1 MKTKFRRVA
10 AALISLF
17 VLASC
22 AFTPHNV
29 VLNPTTATSNSQ
41 VGKGTKLF
49 FRFADERDDTTVGH
63 RSVSTIGAKVS
74 ATSLPTIVESRLRD
88 GLIAKGYE
96 LVDSEDTADAKVTFR
111 LRAFQFYIEQG
122 FWSGGQNANAVL
134 AADARR
140 GEKDFT
146 NVYRYS
152 NEKRIQVIPDGGGI
166 DTQMNSVLSEVLNKA
181 LADTSLDAFL
191 TGKPAP

>member
-1 MKTKFRRVA
+1 MRLRDGELRGSTVALSIGAFDWGHHENQIQARRCRIDLTVCVG
-10 AALISLF
+10 F
-17 VLASC
+17 VCIYAPQRGAES
-22 AFTPHNV
+22 
-29 VLNPTTATSNSQ
+29 
-41 VGKGTKLF
+41 
-49 FRFADERDDTTVGH
+49 DD
-63 RSVSTIGAKVS
+63 GAKVS
-74 ATSLPTIVESRLRD
+74 ATSLPTIVESRLRE